1 MKTFRPLLTFFGVL
15 FTCIGYAN
23 NLDGIRFTHIGLE
36 EGLSHCTIFGIN
48 QDKEGNLWFAT
59 YDGVNKYD
67 GYNFTVYRHQYAN
80 PQSIACDISRCV
92 TVDDSGRVW
101 IGTREGFSLY
111 NRDQD
116 TFSNY
121 FYKENGYKATVTCIA
136 PMNKDYLMLGTTS
149 GVLLFDIGKER
160 ILNDTLPHPLHLLRP
175 TAMVSQS
182 DKIYIGVEKGLYVYS
197 LANGTLEKLVDM
209 QIGRAHV

>member
-67 GYNFTVYRHQYAN
+67 GYNFTVYRHPY
-80 PQSIACDISRCV
+80 ACDSSFITIFFIKIIRESILVPIIKRK
-92 TVDDSGRVW
+92 TLSGTNPYSTG
-101 IGTREGFSLY
+101 IINCYT
-111 NRDQD
+111 
-116 TFSNY
+116 
-121 FYKENGYKATVTCIA
+121 AT
-136 PMNKDYLMLGTTS
+136 N
-149 GVLLFDIGKER
+149 E
-160 ILNDTLPHPLHLLRP
+160 
-175 TAMVSQS
+175 
-182 DKIYIGVEKGLYVYS
+182 
-197 LANGTLEKLVDM
+197 
-209 QIGRAHV
+209 

>member
-121 FYKENGYKATVTCIA
+121 F
-136 PMNKDYLMLGTTS
+136 
-149 GVLLFDIGKER
+149 
-160 ILNDTLPHPLHLLRP
+160 
-175 TAMVSQS
+175 
-182 DKIYIGVEKGLYVYS
+182 
-197 LANGTLEKLVDM
+197 
-209 QIGRAHV
+209 

>member
-15 FTCIGYAN
+15 LHVSGMPIIWTVYVLRIS
-23 NLDGIRFTHIGLE
+23 DWE

-175 TAMVSQS
+175 TAMVRQV
-182 DKIYIGVEKGLYVYS
+182 IRF
-197 LANGTLEKLVDM
+197 T
-209 QIGRAHV
+209 

>member
-80 PQSIACDISRCV
+80 PQSIACD
-92 TVDDSGRVW
+92 
-101 IGTREGFSLY
+101 
-111 NRDQD
+111 
-116 TFSNY
+116 
-121 FYKENGYKATVTCIA
+121 
-136 PMNKDYLMLGTTS
+136 
-149 GVLLFDIGKER
+149 
-160 ILNDTLPHPLHLLRP
+160 
-175 TAMVSQS
+175 
-182 DKIYIGVEKGLYVYS
+182 
-197 LANGTLEKLVDM
+197 
-209 QIGRAHV
+209 